1 MFKELKGFLFLINV
15 FFIFGK
21 EYIIYLLYK
30 DFPLFVERLALGL
43 SRINILC
50 VKIFQAFALNNSLID
65 EIINNKLLQFTD
77 NAPWNFSDINLG
89 DLIKIVNKY
98 NLQLKSGYEIPINS

>member
-30 DFPLFVERLALGL
+30 DFPLFVERVAFGL

-50 VKIFQAFALNNSLID
+50 VKIFQAFALNNSLIY
-65 EIINNKLLQFTD
+65 EIIKF
-77 NAPWNFSDINLG
+77 
-89 DLIKIVNKY
+89 Y
-98 NLQLKSGYEIPINS
+98 NLITQLIHNLRIFTLKLINRTKHSKSYQYNC